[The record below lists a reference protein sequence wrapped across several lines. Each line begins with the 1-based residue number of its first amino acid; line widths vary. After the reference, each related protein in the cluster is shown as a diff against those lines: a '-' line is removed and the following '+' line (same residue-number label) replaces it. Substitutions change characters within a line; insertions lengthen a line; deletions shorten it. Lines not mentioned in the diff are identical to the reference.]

1 MPVGRRILVKTLFV
15 IFVSGALFAGC
26 ASGPVATS
34 KADNVPSS
42 RILTHKWL
50 SPSPG
55 TGRLIVKRDSGVA
68 RAACNIRVYVS
79 DTPVADLGPSE
90 KVELFLPAGDHV
102 VKGETR
108 GICRGGTSEIT
119 MAITPKAGRVVRIV
133 SGKSEGIELRAT
145 FF

>member
-1 MPVGRRILVKTLFV
+1 VKTLFV
-15 IFVSGALFAGC
+15 VFVSGALFTGC

-42 RILTHKWL
+42 RILTKKWL
-50 SPSPG
+50 SPAPG
-55 TGRLIVKRDSGVA
+55 TGRLIIKRDSGVT
-68 RAACNIRVYVS
+68 RAACDIRVYVS
-79 DTPVADLGPSE
+79 GTPVADLGPAE
-90 KVELFLPAGDHV
+90 KVELFPPAGDHV

-119 MAITPKAGRVVRIV
+119 MVISTQERRVVRIV